1 MHASLIHSF
10 VGKFTDSSV
19 LVRTAMVR
27 HGVELLRQLP
37 PVHAVPI
44 AKALQSRFYDPDE
57 NVRTEMVERVCE
69 ACKESIGPFAPLLGE
84 VGGRMQDKKTGV
96 KATARAN
103 LCALYRQHLSSA
115 SLQWVPQKLLQ
126 SYGENDGAK
135 NHEGCREIEAL
146 VHSTLLPQES
156 EPRLRALCAVHAALL
171 PRHRKVL
178 RLKLL
183 HGKREAQQYVGWWLE
198 LQAKLK
204 ADPKDKQLK
213 AKTAELVLRMSRPMA
228 EPAKAK
234 EVWEQL
240 GACKDKNVTKHIG
253 ALCSASSDYDE
264 VRKADA
270 ELRKCMAQR
279 LKSDQKE
286 LLSTMMA
293 RSSMWLIWRSGATK
307 LLREV
312 TEELRGGGVSGDD
325 ELPVRR
331 DPILPRSRPSTST
344 KCALGALSS
353 ISNRPPPISL
363 FADTLVAARRGL
375 RLPSGDRGRAV
386 GGGDAVGGA
395 ELQRQPRCAA
405 AAAQA
410 RARCQHEAQGCASQ
424 DAIRARRAALHA
436 GVL

>member
-204 ADPKDKQLK
+204 ADPKNKQLK

-353 ISNRPPPISL
+353 IPL
-363 FADTLVAARRGL
+363 L
-375 RLPSGDRGRAV
+375 
-386 GGGDAVGGA
+386 
-395 ELQRQPRCAA
+395 
-405 AAAQA
+405 
-410 RARCQHEAQGCASQ
+410 
-424 DAIRARRAALHA
+424 ALHSTA
-436 GVL
+436 PRLFVCRRSRCCSTWPPTSQR